1 MFNSVSCL
9 ECVFNRLKKD
19 RWKMKFMK
27 RSDILSGDTFSYYEV
42 FGDRK
47 GLVLRTEADDEKYY
61 IYDQYCM
68 NPGCNCDDV
77 ILIYRESKKNDSK
90 FAIRLSLKKKKYEIL
105 DINGISRKQADEIV
119 KDSLEDS
126 GEAMELLKKRY
137 KEMKEAG
144 RSVLKE
150 EQEKNGSVIIMQEDT
165 PKRNDPCPCG
175 SGKKYKKCC
184 GI

>member
-1 MFNSVSCL
+1 M
-9 ECVFNRLKKD
+9 KK
-19 RWKMKFMK
+19 
-27 RSDILSGDTFSYYEV
+27 SDILSGDTFSYYKI

-47 GLVLRTEADDEKYY
+47 GLVLKTEVNDKNYY

-68 NPGCNCDDV
+68 NPSCNCDDV
-77 ILIYRESKKNDSK
+77 ILIYTESKNKDSE

-105 DINGISRKQADEIV
+105 DIYGISRRQVDELV

-126 GEAMELLKKRY
+126 GEAIDLLKKRY

-144 RSVLKE
+144 KAVLKGE
-150 EQEKNGSVIIMQEDT
+150 KEKNGSVIKMREET

-184 GI
+184 SV